1 MVKKFN
7 DFYFPFFEK
16 DEHKKSRHYKKLN
29 PKMRD
34 AVDDIFKIMDAKP
47 SDFLNTF
54 EKTIKKISKKHRVR
68 EKGLMDYFEREVL
81 DI

>member
-1 MVKKFN
+1 MAKKFS

-16 DEHKKSRHYKKLN
+16 DEHKKSREYKKLN
-29 PKMRD
+29 PKMRA

-54 EKTIKKISKKHRVR
+54 DRTITDVSKSFKVR
-68 EKGLMDYFEREVL
+68 EKELLNYFEKEML
-81 DI
+81 SI